1 MKNLTI
7 PRLFGPAPNRS
18 YPPAAIMDEFE
29 ETCRELFHKKYEEFE
44 YATGASK
51 IVITS
56 FSESVV
62 YKFPY
67 RGYFEYDKIYTDKIP
82 VEDMGFR
89 DLSIDYCDFEVDL
102 EEQIPEE
109 FQKFF
114 AWIDRIEER
123 GIVYYRQEKCT
134 VDDWSDDI
142 TFKTTAASDSLN
154 SENRWFS
161 EKWLA
166 RAEELYGEEEVL
178 EFLEW
183 LADFGISDLH
193 GENYGYTNDGELP
206 VIIDWGGYE
215 G

>member
-1 MKNLTI
+1 MLD
-7 PRLFGPAPNRS
+7 F
-18 YPPAAIMDEFE
+18 
-29 ETCRELFHKKYEEFE
+29 
-44 YATGASK
+44 
-51 IVITS
+51 
-56 FSESVV
+56 SVV
-62 YKFPY
+62 FICS
-67 RGYFEYDKIYTDKIP
+67 F
-82 VEDMGFR
+82 F
-89 DLSIDYCDFEVDL
+89 CDFEVDL

-154 SENRWFS
+154 CENRWFS

-183 LADFGISDLH
+183 LADFGVSDLH

-206 VIIDWGGYE
+206 VIIDWGGYD